1 MKCHRCDEE
10 CTRED
15 EHYYEAIGWDGTE
28 IQECSRWR
36 CEAIDWRK
44 RALDAE
50 ARVKQLEAS
59 VRNLWET
66 SNA

>member
-1 MKCHRCDEE
+1 MKCHRCD
-10 CTRED
+10 
-15 EHYYEAIGWDGTE
+15 
-28 IQECSRWR
+28 QECSHLEGHYKDSEHWEMSGWT
-36 CEAIDWRK
+36 CKAIDWRK